1 MEGSR
6 IVAYDISAS
15 GFDVWEFLVIGGF
28 IVLLSILDYK
38 YPFMPYTSPPFGQRT
53 MRWFVLLIVLLVFV
67 LGAANLAYSYSS
79 TMRAVKEGHIKKVE
93 GMVTKFRAASFNE
106 RFCIDETCF
115 SYPASYTSVGFR
127 QLSSRGGPIRDGVKV
142 RVYYFG
148 KVITR
153 LEILK

>member
-1 MEGSR
+1 MDGSR

-15 GFDVWEFLVIGGF
+15 GFDAWEFLVIGGF
-28 IVLLSILDYK
+28 VVFLAILDYK
-38 YPFMPYTSPPFGQRT
+38 FPFIPYTSPPFAQRA

-67 LGAANLAYSYSS
+67 LGAANLVYSYAG
-79 TMRAVKEGHIKKVE
+79 TMRAVKEGHIEIAE
-93 GMVTKFRAASFNE
+93 GVVSKFKAASFNE
-106 RFCIDETCF
+106 RFCIHETCF

-127 QLSSRGGPIRDGVKV
+127 QLSSRGGPIRDGVNV

-153 LEILK
+153 LEILQ

>member
-6 IVAYDISAS
+6 IIAYDISAS
-15 GFDVWEFLVIGGF
+15 GFDVWEYLVIGGF
-28 IVLLSILDYK
+28 VVLLAILDYK
-38 YPFMPYTSPPFGQRT
+38 FPFIPYTSPPFAQRA

-67 LGAANLAYSYSS
+67 LGTANLVYSYTS
-79 TMRAVKEGHIKKVE
+79 TMRAVKEGHIMKVE
-93 GMVTKFRAASFNE
+93 GVVSKLRATSFNE
-106 RFCIDETCF
+106 SFCIYETCF

-127 QLSSRGGPIRDGVKV
+127 QLSSRGGPIRDGVNV

-148 KVITR
+148 NVITR